1 METTTQPDVESTVRG
16 PEPSTR
22 PSLLVRV
29 LRVLVGLA
37 LAALLGI
44 GLGVLGYLG
53 LPWLYRGLT
62 DPMLINATRIADQ
75 QNEIVDLRATLDQ
88 VSAGE
93 AERLAAI
100 ESQAAAQAAAL
111 AELQQQAETLASELD
126 QVQQQASDLSGSR
139 QQLAAHEVAIAD
151 LTEQLQALQTLILTG
166 GGPVDRLERRTTMTQ
181 VSLHVMRARLWLIEN
196 NAGLAAEEVEA
207 ARTALA
213 RVAAVAPAEEVAPLQ
228 AVLDRLTLTQED
240 LQFRPLIAAD
250 DLEIAWQLLAQVLGD
265 RPAAA
270 LVPTLTPT
278 PTPIPTPTP
287 GA

>member
-1 METTTQPDVESTVRG
+1 
-16 PEPSTR
+16 
-22 PSLLVRV
+22 
-29 LRVLVGLA
+29 
-37 LAALLGI
+37 
-44 GLGVLGYLG
+44 
-53 LPWLYRGLT
+53 
-62 DPMLINATRIADQ
+62 
-75 QNEIVDLRATLDQ
+75 
-88 VSAGE
+88 
-93 AERLAAI
+93 
-100 ESQAAAQAAAL
+100 
-111 AELQQQAETLASELD
+111 
-126 QVQQQASDLSGSR
+126 
-139 QQLAAHEVAIAD
+139 
-151 LTEQLQALQTLILTG
+151 
-166 GGPVDRLERRTTMTQ
+166 
-181 VSLHVMRARLWLIEN
+181 MRARLWLIEN